1 MAGLTSNIHRALNT
15 SESPGR
21 SQHPWQIWLPLALLP
36 ATTVFPVGAILATL
50 TDLGRPLPAYL
61 SWSLIVALFAGLWS
75 LSNTARL
82 LTRLQDR
89 VSQLESELN
98 GLRSAQ
104 PSGKC

>member
-1 MAGLTSNIHRALNT
+1 MAGLTSNIHRALNA
-15 SESPGR
+15 SELPGR
-21 SQHPWQIWLPLALLP
+21 GLRWQLWLPLAVLP
-36 ATTVFPVGAILATL
+36 ATTVFPVGAILTAL
-50 TDLGRPLPAYL
+50 DDLGRPLPTYL

-104 PSGKC
+104 PIGKP

>member
-1 MAGLTSNIHRALNT
+1 MAGLTGNIHRALNT

-21 SQHPWQIWLPLALLP
+21 GLRWQIWLPLALLP
-36 ATTVFPVGAILATL
+36 ATSVFPVAAILATL

-104 PSGKC
+104 PSGKP